1 MNDIAGRISELI
13 NEMDETKSKFAKKLN
28 VSQPFVSQLC
38 SGVSVPSDRTIADI
52 CRIYNVNEE
61 WLRNGTGE
69 MFVPRS
75 RNQVITD
82 FLADLIKED
91 NTFRKKLVE
100 TLAELDEDD
109 WEVLAKLAK
118 RLSSKVSAAD
128 QKNGEKK

>member
-75 RNQVITD
+75 KNQVITD

-91 NTFRKKLVE
+91 NTFRKNLVE